1 MKDLITHGKKICAG
15 LLILAMAFG
24 MSFSEPKTVQ
34 AQTKYWIK
42 VNKQANVATVYQLK
56 NGKYQ
61 AVKAFLVS
69 CGGSNTPSGTFY
81 TPAKYRWHT
90 LQGPSYGQYCTRIHG
105 GVLFHSVWYYSHS
118 KASQSTKEFNKLG
131 TTASHGCVRLSVADA
146 KWIYDHCAIGTKVTI
161 YSSKNPGPLG
171 KPKGI
176 KVSTARKMYWDPTDP
191 DKNNPYNKLKPS
203 ITISKKK
210 KKVVQYGEKY
220 NIRSGVTAKQK
231 NGVSLTKKI
240 KYTVTKYNS
249 KKKKYVR
256 AKFSTKSLGAYKI
269 TYKVTSKGG
278 TSTTKTFNI
287 RVVDT
292 KAPVITA
299 KNRTVMIGKTTPS
312 NAVSGVTAKQRSGV
326 SRTSAMSVYIK
337 APGASKST
345 KYTYSKAKAYKFNK
359 VGTYYIRYQATNK
372 YKTSVKA
379 KKTIR
384 ITVKYA
390 NATLNVNTSKINLTT
405 DMTKDAAKA
414 ELLKNVTALDYNGTP
429 IDKSKITVDMSQISL
444 SEEGVCKAGK
454 YKVTF
459 SVKGKSGVNVSK
471 TVDIEIFDIVKDEDQ
486 DTNAKITTTA
496 SEAVTATS
504 ESNNQ

>member
-1 MKDLITHGKKICAG
+1 MV
-15 LLILAMAFG
+15 F
-24 MSFSEPKTVQ
+24 
-34 AQTKYWIK
+34 
-42 VNKQANVATVYQLK
+42 
-56 NGKYQ
+56 
-61 AVKAFLVS
+61 
-69 CGGSNTPSGTFY
+69 
-81 TPAKYRWHT
+81 
-90 LQGPSYGQYCTRIHG
+90 
-105 GVLFHSVWYYSHS
+105 SHS

-146 KWIYDHCAIGTKVTI
+146 KWIYDHCALGTKVTI

-249 KKKKYVR
+249 KKKKYVK

-269 TYKVTSKGG
+269 TYKVTSQGG
-278 TSTTKTFNI
+278 TSTSKTFNI
-287 RVVDT
+287 RVADT

-299 KNRTVMIGKTTPS
+299 KNRTLTIGKTTPS

-384 ITVKYA
+384 VTVKYA
-390 NATLNVNTSKINLTT
+390 NATLNVKNSTLTYEQ
-405 DMTKDAAKA
+405 DAALPTA
-414 ELLKNVTALDYNGTP
+414 EQIKQAAGITAYDYNGKTSLY
-429 IDKSKITVDMSQISL
+429 SKVTVDTSAVQMNTPGTYEVKISVIGSSQ
-444 SEEGVCKAGK
+444 
-454 YKVTF
+454 
-459 SVKGKSGVNVSK
+459 VKVSK
-471 TVDIEIFDIVKDEDQ
+471 TVKIVIKEKATTESTDS
-486 DTNAKITTTA
+486 TTA
-496 SEAVTATS
+496 SEAATVTS